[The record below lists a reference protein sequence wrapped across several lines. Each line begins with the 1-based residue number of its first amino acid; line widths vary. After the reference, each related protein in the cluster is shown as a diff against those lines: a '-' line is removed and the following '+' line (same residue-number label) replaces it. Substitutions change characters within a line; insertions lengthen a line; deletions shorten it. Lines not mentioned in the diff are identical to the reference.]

1 MIFNE
6 SLPSD
11 GNRVFEVT
19 TAPSVEP
26 ITVTELKTFAR
37 IDGSD
42 EDTLLSGFIAGARQ
56 ACEKYLKR
64 ALIEQTID
72 LKMDYWPGEVV
83 ELPMPPLLSITKV
96 ATLDEDDTETEYSSS
111 YYYIISEAIP
121 GKLILRQGVTPPI
134 NTERDYGG
142 FLVRYK
148 AGYGTGASDV
158 PDGIKE
164 AIKLWATDIYENR
177 VVRSTPPPE
186 ARVQLDIY
194 RVLEL

>member
-56 ACEKYLKR
+56 ACEKYKQKL
-64 ALIEQTID
+64 A
-72 LKMDYWPGEVV
+72 
-83 ELPMPPLLSITKV
+83 
-96 ATLDEDDTETEYSSS
+96 ET
-111 YYYIISEAIP
+111 
-121 GKLILRQGVTPPI
+121 
-134 NTERDYGG
+134 
-142 FLVRYK
+142 
-148 AGYGTGASDV
+148 
-158 PDGIKE
+158 
-164 AIKLWATDIYENR
+164 
-177 VVRSTPPPE
+177 
-186 ARVQLDIY
+186 
-194 RVLEL
+194 